1 MTVTVTGPD
10 GSSFDF
16 PDGTPQDEMTQAMDA
31 HFAVPA
37 NNSDAAV
44 PVGIAKAF
52 GSGVVK
58 GGAELAGLPGDAK
71 ALVEAG
77 LNKIMPAPAPSA
89 PQPASEG
96 WYGNLV
102 KGLESTRSALELP
115 TSESNLAAVNKVVP
129 LHEPETTAEKYASTV
144 GEFLPGAMAAPGE
157 SMIGK
162 AVQYAVAPGLASEAA
177 GQATAGTSMEA
188 PARIAAG
195 FMSPGIVRK
204 AVTPFGVTPERQAMV
219 DALRG
224 EGVQPTA
231 GQTTGNQGLKYWEGD
246 LNPGRNEQQA
256 EQFTQAALSRIG
268 VNEPRATI
276 GPNGNVTQ
284 AADRIGQNFDNLSSR
299 NTLVPD
305 QQLATDLRDTHTEY
319 NSVPGLYPPDTTNA
333 INGAVKRVADVL
345 GTSANTMMTGAE
357 YQTLRS
363 QLNKAA
369 MGSTN
374 PATSSGLRDI
384 VEHLD
389 DAMERS
395 IAANN
400 PNDAGAW
407 SQARRDYRNLLVIEK
422 ARGAAGEGAA
432 SGVISPAQL
441 ASAAKS
447 VYGKRAYQ
455 RGYDDFS
462 NLAEP
467 GVGVL
472 SPLPDSGTSQRS
484 RINQL
489 IGAGSAG
496 LGSLL
501 GGAAGGSIIG
511 SATGSGEGGVL
522 GLLLGHEAL
531 GPIIEPGARAAIN
544 KILMSGPMQRG
555 YLPNNL
561 LPKTPMS
568 QDAAKQLLMAKMLMQ
583 QQPTRITIPATPGNF
598 TPSPQSQVPGP

>member
-10 GSSFDF
+10 GSTFDF
-16 PDGTPQDEMTQAMDA
+16 PDGTAQDEMTQAMDSHYGAASPTEPA
-31 HFAVPA
+31 HNP
-37 NNSDAAV
+37 DAAV
-44 PVGIAKAF
+44 PVGIAEAF
-52 GSGVVK
+52 GSGIVK
-58 GGAELAGLPGDAK
+58 GGADIAGLPGDAK
-71 ALVEAG
+71 ALVNKG
-77 LNKIMPAPAPSA
+77 LEKILPTPPQSTPQAPSD
-89 PQPASEG
+89 G

-102 KGLESTRSALELP
+102 GGLESVRKAIEPP
-115 TSESNLAAVNKVVP
+115 TSEQTLNAVKQVVP
-129 LHEPETTAEKYASTV
+129 LHEPQTTAEKYASTV

-195 FMSPGIVRK
+195 FVSPGIVRK
-204 AVTPFGVTPERQAMV
+204 VVTPFGIAPERQAMV

-231 GQTTGNQGLKYWEGD
+231 GQATGSQGLKYWEGD

-276 GPNGNVTQ
+276 GPSGNVTQ

-305 QQLATDLRDTHTEY
+305 QQLADDLRTTHADY

-333 INGAVKRVADVL
+333 INGAIRRVANVL

-374 PATSSGLRDI
+374 PATSSGLRDV

-400 PNDAGAW
+400 PADAGAW

-432 SGVISPAQL
+432 SGLITPAQL

-447 VYGKRAYQ
+447 VYGKRAYL

-511 SATGSGEGGVL
+511 SAAGGGEGGVL
-522 GLLLGHEAL
+522 GLLLGHEMV
-531 GPIIEPGARAAIN
+531 GPVVEPAMRKAIN
-544 KILMSGPMQRG
+544 SVLMSRPMQRG
-555 YLPNNL
+555 YLPNNA
-561 LPKTPMS
+561 LPQTPLS
-568 QDAAKQLLMAKMLMQ
+568 GDAAKQLLMAKMLMQ
-583 QQPTRITIPATPGNF
+583 QQ
-598 TPSPQSQVPGP
+598 SPQSQAQPSIPAPQ